1 MLDIK
6 LIKEQG
12 SRVQEQL
19 NRRGPGTSKDL
30 DQLIELD
37 AERRE
42 ALNQAQTLKNK
53 KKTLSAEVGQLKK
66 KGENADSLMAEVKQ
80 LNTEIKQWDDKSA
93 EFDEQVRATLLKIPN
108 LPSESTPEGTDESQ
122 NEEIRVWGQKPPI
135 DFKPKSHLELG
146 ESLGLLDLKRAAKIS
161 GARFAVFRGQGAAL
175 LRALIQFM
183 LDTQTRENGY
193 EELYPP
199 VLVNKD
205 SLMGT
210 GQLPKF
216 EEDLFK
222 LRDDELF
229 LIPTAEVPVTNYH
242 RDEILPEESLPVKY
256 AAYTLCF
263 RREAGSYGKDTQGII
278 RQHQFD
284 KVELVKFVKPEHSYD
299 ELEKLVTDAESIL
312 QKLGLHYRVVNLC
325 TGDLGFSA
333 AKTYDLEVWLP
344 SQDTFREISSCS
356 NFTDY
361 QARRA
366 MIRYKPQGK
375 SHSVSGSEGKSRSV
389 SGSGNVPHS
398 TSQGKSRSVSGGKPE
413 LVHTLNGSGL
423 AAGRLFVAVL
433 ENYQQAD
440 GSIQI
445 PEPLRPYM
453 NGAESIS

>member
-6 LIKEQG
+6 LIREKYDL
-12 SRVQEQL
+12 VHDQL
-19 NRRGPGTSKDL
+19 ERRGPGTSTDL
-30 DQLIELD
+30 DQLIEVD
-37 AERRE
+37 AQRRD
-42 ALNQAQTLKNK
+42 ALNKSQTLKNK
-53 KKTLSAEVGQLKK
+53 KKTLSAEVGKLKK
-66 KGENADSLMAEVKQ
+66 QGENADTLMAEVKQ
-80 LNTEIKQWDDKSA
+80 LNAEIDEWDVKAGDL
-93 EFDEQVRATLLKIPN
+93 DEQVRTTLLKIPN
-108 LPSESTPEGTDESQ
+108 LPSESTPDGVDESQ
-122 NEEIRVWGQKPPI
+122 NQEIRKWGEKPQL
-135 DFKPKSHLELG
+135 DFTPKNHLELG
-146 ESLGLLDLKRAAKIS
+146 ETLGLLDMKRAVKIS

-183 LDTQTRENGY
+183 LNTQTRENGY

-199 VLVNKD
+199 VLVNKE

-216 EEDLFK
+216 KEDLF
-222 LRDDELF
+222 ELEKDGLY

-312 QKLGLHYRVVNLC
+312 QKLNLHYRVVNLC

-344 SQDTFREISSCS
+344 SQNTYREISSCS

-366 MIRYKPQGK
+366 MIRTK
-375 SHSVSGSEGKSRSV
+375 SKD
-389 SGSGNVPHS
+389 
-398 TSQGKSRSVSGGKPE
+398 GGKPE

-440 GSIQI
+440 GSIRI
-445 PEPLRPYM
+445 PEPLQPYM
-453 NGAESIS
+453 NGKKVLP

>member
-6 LIKEQG
+6 LIREQG
-12 SRVQEQL
+12 DRIQSQL
-19 NRRGPGTSKDL
+19 NRRGPGTSADL
-30 DQLIELD
+30 DRLLEIDQQ
-37 AERRE
+37 RRE

-53 KKTLSAEVGQLKK
+53 KKTLSAEVGNLKK
-66 KGENADSLMAEVKQ
+66 QGQDATGPMAKVKQ
-80 LNTEIKQWDDKSA
+80 LNVQIKEWDDQASELEA
-93 EFDEQVRATLLKIPN
+93 QVRSTLLNIPN
-108 LPSESTPEGTDESQ
+108 LPSESTPDGTDESQ
-122 NEEIRVWGQKPPI
+122 NEEVRVWGEKPQF
-135 DFKPKSHLELG
+135 DFKPKNHLELG
-146 ESLGLLDLKRAAKIS
+146 EALGLLDLKRAAKIS
-161 GARFAVFRGQGAAL
+161 GARFAVFKGQGAAL
-175 LRALIQFM
+175 LRALINFM
-183 LDTQTRENGY
+183 LNVQTRNHGY

-199 VLVNKD
+199 VLVNAD

-299 ELEKLVTDAESIL
+299 ELEKLVADAESIL
-312 QKLGLHYRVVNLC
+312 QKLNLHYRVVNLC

-344 SQDTFREISSCS
+344 SQSTYREISSCS

-366 MIRYKPQGK
+366 MIRYKSK
-375 SHSVSGSEGKSRSV
+375 D
-389 SGSGNVPHS
+389 
-398 TSQGKSRSVSGGKPE
+398 GGKPE

-423 AAGRLFVAVL
+423 AVGRLFVAVL
-433 ENYQQAD
+433 ENCQQAD
-440 GSIQI
+440 GSIRI

-453 NGAESIS
+453 DGLAVIGS

>member
-6 LIKEQG
+6 LIREKYDW
-12 SRVQEQL
+12 VHDQL
-19 NRRGPGTSKDL
+19 ERRGKGTARSLKRLKTKDTEYRGFL
-30 DQLIELD
+30 KES
-37 AERRE
+37 E
-42 ALNQAQTLKNK
+42 TLKNT
-53 KKTLSAEVGQLKK
+53 KKTLSAEVGTLKK
-66 KGENADSLMAEVKQ
+66 QGQNADALMSEVKQ
-80 LNTEIKQWDDKSA
+80 INAEID
-93 EFDEQVRATLLKIPN
+93 TLDGDASDRGKEIRSLILKIPN
-108 LPSESTPEGTDESQ
+108 LPSESTPDGADESQ
-122 NEEIRVWGQKPPI
+122 NQEVRIWGEKPSL

-146 ESLGLLDLKRAAKIS
+146 ESLGLLDMKRAVKIS

-183 LDTQTRENGY
+183 LDTQTRDNGY

-199 VLVNKD
+199 VLVNKE

-299 ELEKLVTDAESIL
+299 ELEKLVTDAESIP

-344 SQDTFREISSCS
+344 SQNTYREISSCS

-366 MIRYKPQGK
+366 MIRYKSK
-375 SHSVSGSEGKSRSV
+375 D
-389 SGSGNVPHS
+389 
-398 TSQGKSRSVSGGKPE
+398 GGKPE

-423 AAGRLFVAVL
+423 AAGRLFVAIL

-445 PEPLRPYM
+445 PEPLRPYL
-453 NGAESIS
+453 NGIDRISLD

>member
-6 LIKEQG
+6 LIREQG
-12 SRVQEQL
+12 PSVHDQL

-30 DQLIELD
+30 DRLIEID

-42 ALNQAQTLKNK
+42 ALSQSQTLKSK
-53 KKTLSAEVGQLKK
+53 KKTLSGEVGKLKK
-66 KGENADSLMAEVKQ
+66 QGENADALMAEVKQ
-80 LNTEIKQWDDKSA
+80 LNIEIDEWDGKADVL
-93 EFDEQVRATLLKIPN
+93 DEELRTTLLKIPN
-108 LPSESTPEGTDESQ
+108 LPSDSTPDGVDESQ
-122 NEEIRVWGQKPPI
+122 NVEIRKWGEKPTL
-135 DFKPKSHLELG
+135 DFTPKNHLELG
-146 ESLGLLDLKRAAKIS
+146 ETLGILDMKRAVKIS
-161 GARFAVFRGQGAAL
+161 GARFAVFKGQGAAL

-183 LDTQTRENGY
+183 LNTQTRENGY

-199 VLVNKD
+199 VLVNEA

-222 LRDDELF
+222 LKDDALF

-284 KVELVKFVKPEHSYD
+284 KVELVQFVKPETSYD
-299 ELEKLVTDAESIL
+299 QLENLVGNAESIL
-312 QKLGLHYRVVNLC
+312 QKLNLHYRVVNLC
-325 TGDLGFSA
+325 AGDLGFSA

-344 SQDTFREISSCS
+344 SQNTYREISSCS

-366 MIRYKPQGK
+366 MIRYKGK
-375 SHSVSGSEGKSRSV
+375 D
-389 SGSGNVPHS
+389 
-398 TSQGKSRSVSGGKPE
+398 GGKPE
-413 LVHTLNGSGL
+413 LLHTINGSGL

-440 GSIQI
+440 GTILV
-445 PEPLRPYM
+445 PEPLRPYL
-453 NGAESIS
+453 NGIDRISLD

>member
-6 LIKEQG
+6 LIREQG
-12 SRVQEQL
+12 ENIQSQL
-19 NRRGPGTSKDL
+19 NRRGPGTAQDL
-30 DQLIELD
+30 DRLVEID
-37 AERRE
+37 AQRRN
-42 ALNQAQTLKNK
+42 AQNQSQTLKNK
-53 KKTLSAEVGQLKK
+53 KKTISAEVGKLKK
-66 KGENADSLMAEVKQ
+66 QGQNADTLMAEVKAI
-80 LNTEIKQWDDKSA
+80 NAEIDEWDRKADDL
-93 EFDEQVRATLLKIPN
+93 ETQVRSTLLKIPN
-108 LPSESTPEGTDESQ
+108 LPSESTPEGSDESQ
-122 NEEIRVWGQKPPI
+122 NQEVRKWGDKPSF
-135 DFKPKSHLELG
+135 DFKPKNHLELG
-146 ESLGLLDLKRAAKIS
+146 ETLGLLDMKRAAKIS

-183 LDTQTRENGY
+183 LNTQTRENGY

-199 VLVNKD
+199 VLVNED

-284 KVELVKFVKPEHSYD
+284 KVELVQFVKPEDSYN
-299 ELEKLVTDAESIL
+299 ELEKLVTHAESIL
-312 QKLGLHYRVVNLC
+312 QKLNLHYRVVNLC

-344 SQDTFREISSCS
+344 SQNTYREISSCS

-366 MIRYKPQGK
+366 MIRTKGK
-375 SHSVSGSEGKSRSV
+375 S
-389 SGSGNVPHS
+389 
-398 TSQGKSRSVSGGKPE
+398 GKPE

-423 AAGRLFVAVL
+423 AAGRLFVAIL

-440 GSIQI
+440 GTIRV
-445 PEPLRPYM
+445 PEPLQPYLDGQTVLS
-453 NGAESIS
+453 GAK

>member
-6 LIKEQG
+6 LIREKYDL
-12 SRVQEQL
+12 VHDQL
-19 NRRGPGTSKDL
+19 ERRGPGTSTDL
-30 DQLIELD
+30 DQLIEVD
-37 AERRE
+37 AQRRD
-42 ALNQAQTLKNK
+42 ALNKSQTLKNK
-53 KKTLSAEVGQLKK
+53 KKTLSAEVGKLKK
-66 KGENADSLMAEVKQ
+66 QGENADALMAEVKQ
-80 LNTEIKQWDDKSA
+80 LNAEIDEWDVKAGDL
-93 EFDEQVRATLLKIPN
+93 DEQVRTTLLKIPN
-108 LPSESTPEGTDESQ
+108 LPSESTPDGVDESQ
-122 NEEIRVWGQKPPI
+122 NQEIRKWGEKPQL
-135 DFKPKSHLELG
+135 DFTPKNHLELG
-146 ESLGLLDLKRAAKIS
+146 ETLGLLDMKRAVKIS

-183 LDTQTRENGY
+183 LTTQTRENGY

-199 VLVNKD
+199 VLVNKE

-216 EEDLFK
+216 KEDLF
-222 LRDDELF
+222 ELEKDGLY

-312 QKLGLHYRVVNLC
+312 QKLNLHYRVVNLC

-344 SQDTFREISSCS
+344 SQNTYREISSCS

-366 MIRYKPQGK
+366 MIRTK
-375 SHSVSGSEGKSRSV
+375 SKD
-389 SGSGNVPHS
+389 
-398 TSQGKSRSVSGGKPE
+398 GGKPE

-440 GSIQI
+440 GSIRI
-445 PEPLRPYM
+445 PEPLQPYM
-453 NGAESIS
+453 NGKKVLP

>member
-6 LIKEQG
+6 QIREQG
-12 SRVQEQL
+12 DTLRQQL
-19 NRRGPGTSKDL
+19 NRRGPGTSDDL
-30 DQLIELD
+30 DQLVALD
-37 AERRE
+37 AELRGAQSQSQ
-42 ALNQAQTLKNK
+42 ALKTK
-53 KKTLSAEVGQLKK
+53 KKTLSAEVGKLKQQ
-66 KGENADSLMAEVKQ
+66 GGDADALMAEVKQ
-80 LNTEIKQWDDKSA
+80 INAEIKELDDKA
-93 EFDEQVRATLLKIPN
+93 GALEEQVRDTLLKIPN
-108 LPSESTPEGTDESQ
+108 VPSETTPDGPDESH
-122 NEEIRVWGQKPPI
+122 NEEVRIWGEKPQL
-135 DFKPKSHLELG
+135 DFTPKNHLELG
-146 ESLGLLDLKRAAKIS
+146 ESLGLLDMKRAAKIS
-161 GARFAVFRGQGAAL
+161 GARFAVFKGQGAAL
-175 LRALIQFM
+175 LRALVQFM
-183 LDTQTRENGY
+183 LNTQTRENGY

-199 VLVNKD
+199 VLVNKE
-205 SLMGT
+205 SLEGT

-242 RDEILPEESLPVKY
+242 RDEILPAESLPVKY

-284 KVELVKFVKPEHSYD
+284 KVELVKFVKPEKSYD
-299 ELEKLVTDAESIL
+299 ELENLVTHAESIL
-312 QKLGLHYRVVNLC
+312 QKLNLHYRVVNLC

-344 SQDTFREISSCS
+344 SQNTYREISSCS

-366 MIRYKPQGK
+366 KIRTK
-375 SHSVSGSEGKSRSV
+375 SKD
-389 SGSGNVPHS
+389 
-398 TSQGKSRSVSGGKPE
+398 GGKPE

-423 AAGRLFVAVL
+423 AAGRLFVAIL

-440 GSIQI
+440 GSIRV
-445 PEPLRPYM
+445 PEPLQPYLD
-453 NGAESIS
+453 GRTTL

>member
-6 LIKEQG
+6 LIREQG
-12 SRVQEQL
+12 DRIHSQL
-19 NRRGPGTSKDL
+19 NRRGPGTSADL
-30 DQLIELD
+30 ERLLEMDQQ
-37 AERRE
+37 RRE
-42 ALNQAQTLKNK
+42 ALNQAQNLKNK
-53 KKTLSAEVGQLKK
+53 KKTLSAEVGALKK
-66 KGENADSLMAEVKQ
+66 KGEDAAGPMEEVKQ
-80 LNTEIKQWDDKSA
+80 LNVQIKEWDDKSS
-93 EFDEQVRATLLKIPN
+93 ELDEQVRTTLLKIPN

-122 NEEIRVWGQKPPI
+122 NEEVRVWGKQPSF
-135 DFKPKSHLELG
+135 DFKLKNHMELG
-146 ESLGLLDLKRAAKIS
+146 ESLDMLDLKRAVKIS
-161 GARFAVFRGQGAAL
+161 GARFAVFKGQGAAL

-242 RDEILPEESLPVKY
+242 RDEVLPEESLPVKY

-312 QKLGLHYRVVNLC
+312 QKLNLHYRVVNLC

-344 SQDTFREISSCS
+344 SQNTYREISSCS
-356 NFTDY
+356 NFIDY

-366 MIRYKPQGK
+366 MIRYKSK
-375 SHSVSGSEGKSRSV
+375 D
-389 SGSGNVPHS
+389 
-398 TSQGKSRSVSGGKPE
+398 GGKPE

-423 AAGRLFVAVL
+423 AAGRLFVAIL

-440 GSIQI
+440 GSILI

-453 NGAESIS
+453 NGKDRISLK

>member
-6 LIKEQG
+6 LIREQG
-12 SRVQEQL
+12 EHVHNQL
-19 NRRGPGTSKDL
+19 DRRGPGTSTDL
-30 DQLIELD
+30 DQLIEID
-37 AERRE
+37 AQRRD
-42 ALNQAQTLKNK
+42 ALHQSQTLKNK
-53 KKTLSAEVGQLKK
+53 KKTLSAEVGTLKK
-66 KGENADSLMAEVKQ
+66 QGQNADALMAEVKQ
-80 LNTEIKQWDDKSA
+80 LNAQIKEWDDQSTA
-93 EFDEQVRATLLKIPN
+93 LDEQVRTTLLKIPN
-108 LPSESTPEGTDESQ
+108 LPSESTPEGADESQ
-122 NEEIRVWGQKPPI
+122 NQEVRIWGEKPSI
-135 DFKPKSHLELG
+135 DFKPKNHLELG
-146 ESLGLLDLKRAAKIS
+146 ETLGLLDMKRAVKIS

-183 LDTQTRENGY
+183 LDTQTRDNGY

-199 VLVNKD
+199 VLVNKE
-205 SLMGT
+205 SLEGT

-325 TGDLGFSA
+325 VGDLGFSA

-344 SQDTFREISSCS
+344 SQNTYREISSCS

-366 MIRYKPQGK
+366 MIRYKSK
-375 SHSVSGSEGKSRSV
+375 D
-389 SGSGNVPHS
+389 
-398 TSQGKSRSVSGGKPE
+398 GGKPE

-440 GSIQI
+440 GSILI
-445 PEPLRPYM
+445 PEPLRPYL
-453 NGAESIS
+453 NGVDRISLD

>member
-6 LIKEQG
+6 LIREQG
-12 SRVQEQL
+12 ESVQNQL
-19 NRRGPGTSKDL
+19 NRRGPGTAADL
-30 DQLIELD
+30 QQLIEDDSLL
-37 AERRE
+37 RNQ
-42 ALNQAQTLKNK
+42 LNLSQQNKNAK
-53 KKTLSAEVGQLKK
+53 KKLSADVGELKK
-66 KGENADSLMAEVKQ
+66 QGQDATQLMAAVKTI
-80 LNTEIKQWDDKSA
+80 NAEIKKLDDHVASLEEK
-93 EFDEQVRATLLKIPN
+93 VRSTLLKIPN
-108 LPSESTPEGTDESQ
+108 LPSESTPDGADESQ
-122 NEEIRVWGQKPPI
+122 NEEVRVWGKKPSF
-135 DFKPKSHLELG
+135 DFKTKNHLELG
-146 ESLGLLDLKRAAKIS
+146 EALNVLDLKRAAKIS
-161 GARFAVFRGQGAAL
+161 GARFAVFKGQGAAL

-199 VLVNKD
+199 VLVNEA

-284 KVELVKFVKPEHSYD
+284 KVELVQFVKPEQSYD
-299 ELEKLVTDAESIL
+299 QLEKLVTNAESIL
-312 QKLGLHYRVVNLC
+312 QKLNLHYRVVNLC
-325 TGDLGFSA
+325 VGDLGFSA

-344 SQDTFREISSCS
+344 SQDTYREISSCS

-366 MIRYKPQGK
+366 MIRYKSK
-375 SHSVSGSEGKSRSV
+375 D
-389 SGSGNVPHS
+389 
-398 TSQGKSRSVSGGKPE
+398 GGKPE

-440 GSIQI
+440 GSIEI
-445 PEPLRPYM
+445 PEPLQPYL
-453 NGAESIS
+453 GGLKSIQ